1 MIIDC
6 FTFFNEL
13 DVLEGRLEYLYD
25 TVDYFVIVE
34 ADITHSGAAKPMQ
47 YAENIRRY
55 HKYSK
60 KILYMPVSIDPSQ
73 YNLDYRPATFEPTAP
88 QWSVE
93 NLQRN
98 HIAKALALFPDD
110 AMVGISDA
118 DEIPSKSAMELAKH
132 ILGYETEACCLEQE
146 MFYYNFRQQATIGW
160 IPGALVTN
168 RFAKRVSPQGVRNQ
182 AMWGQL
188 YRIPQG
194 GWHLSYWGSPED
206 ISYKIKNFAHQELNN
221 AEFTNIDNIQQRIST
236 GRDPFDRAPMV
247 HVDPMSLPKL
257 PHEVVG
263 IFGKEFKNLTC

>member
-13 DVLEGRLEYLYD
+13 DILEGRLEYLYD

-34 ADITHSGAAKPMQ
+34 ADITHSGAAKPMK

-55 HKYSK
+55 HKYSN
-60 KILYMPVSIDPSQ
+60 KILYMPVSIDPCQ

-110 AMVGISDA
+110 AVVSISDA
-118 DEIPSKSAMELAKH
+118 DEIPSKSAIEQAKN
-132 ILGYETEACCLEQE
+132 ILGGKTEAYCLEQE
-146 MFYYNFRQQATIGW
+146 VFYYNFRQMTITGW

-168 RFAKRVSPQGVRNQ
+168 RHAKRVTPQGVRNA

-188 YRIPQG
+188 PRISYG
-194 GWHLSYWGSPED
+194 GWHLSCWGSPED
-206 ISYKIKNFAHQELNN
+206 ISYKIVNFAHQEFNSPK
-221 AEFTNIDNIQQRIST
+221 FTNVDTIQQRISD
-236 GRDPFDRAPMV
+236 GRDPFDRGSMIR
-247 HVDPMSLPKL
+247 VDPMSLPKL
-257 PHEVVG
+257 PHEIIR
-263 IFGKEFKNLTC
+263 IFGKEFDYSHQ